1 MYGMQSQK
9 MSSCILFKRY
19 TETILL
25 ILIFGLH
32 DQEPPE
38 QVQVCAGSDD
48 SDKEK
53 KNTTKMVKDELQVCQ
68 CNIYYLQIKYK
79 KC

>member
-1 MYGMQSQK
+1 MYK
-9 MSSCILFKRY
+9 KFKHSCILFKRY

-25 ILIFGLH
+25 IRSFGLH
-32 DQEPPE
+32 QEPPE

-53 KNTTKMVKDELQVCQ
+53 KYNKDELQVCQ